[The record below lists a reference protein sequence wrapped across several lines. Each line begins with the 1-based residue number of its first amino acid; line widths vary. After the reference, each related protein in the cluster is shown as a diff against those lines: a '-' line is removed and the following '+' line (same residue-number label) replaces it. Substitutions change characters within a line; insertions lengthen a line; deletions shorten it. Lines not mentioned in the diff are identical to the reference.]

1 MEGKVLLF
9 NSSDEKV
16 GETYTRRARQLVK
29 QQRAFWIDDTQKILK
44 FFPGMEN
51 SSDISDADIDE
62 SLAAHDT
69 PTDKKLMKLAKQRV
83 YAKYAFNMHRS
94 IVLVLSGFF
103 ILIYLLT
110 GGGYFWP
117 VWPILALG
125 LSVAIHGIVYKSVS
139 GNSMNDKIAQE
150 YRQLKY
156 KHSELDN

>member
-1 MEGKVLLF
+1 MENKVLLF
-9 NSSDEKV
+9 NSNDEKV

-29 QQRAFWIDDTQKILK
+29 QQRAFWVDDTQKILK
-44 FFPGMEN
+44 FFPDMEN
-51 SSDISDADIDE
+51 SSDISDIDTDG
-62 SLAAHDT
+62 LAEYDT

-83 YAKYAFNMHRS
+83 YARYAFNMHRS
-94 IVLVLSGFF
+94 IVLVVSGFL

-125 LSVAIHGIVYKSVS
+125 LSVAIHWIVYKSVS
-139 GNSMNDKIAQE
+139 GDNLNDKIAHE

-156 KHSELDN
+156 KHSELDD